1 MGETKKA
8 TAVGDMLPGTLDM
21 LILKALSR
29 GEMHGYAHRAVH
41 PAASATC

>member
-21 LILKALSR
+21 LSLGASR
-29 GEMHGYAHRAVH
+29 GEAAATASCSSSTARRAM
-41 PAASATC
+41 C